1 MKKSKITGDVAV
13 MEVSHRSTMGSRTRA
28 AKTLAL
34 QRLSKTTQVTQVVGS
49 NQDVSSLSYLQ
60 LRNRRLEK
68 LASPVSSK
76 TKQRQEEKE
85 SGFREEEEGKNGG
98 KKNKG
103 CFGNREIVLEVG
115 ICCGTEQA
123 MDFELR
129 DRSTREST
137 PCSLTKDLKTIPSP
151 GLANDVLQSVPST
164 QEMEEFFVYAE
175 QQQHRRF
182 IERYNFDIV
191 NDLPLQGRYDWVK
204 IIP

>member
-98 KKNKG
+98 KKSKG

-137 PCSLTKDLKTIPSP
+137 PCSLTKDL
-151 GLANDVLQSVPST
+151 NDVLQSVPST
-164 QEMEEFFVYAE
+164 QEMEEFVVYAE

-182 IERYNFDIV
+182 MEKYNFDIM
-191 NDLPLQGRYDWVK
+191 NDLPLQGRYEWVK

>member
-1 MKKSKITGDVAV
+1 

-34 QRLSKTTQVTQVVGS
+34 QRLSKTTQVTQIVGS

-137 PCSLTKDLKTIPSP
+137 PCSLTKDL
-151 GLANDVLQSVPST
+151 NDVLQSVPST
-164 QEMEEFFVYAE
+164 QEMEEFVVYAE

-182 IERYNFDIV
+182 IEKYNFDIV
-191 NDLPLQGRYDWVK
+191 NDLPLQGRYEWVK

>member
-98 KKNKG
+98 KKSKG

-137 PCSLTKDLKTIPSP
+137 PCSLTKDL
-151 GLANDVLQSVPST
+151 NDVLQSVPST

-182 IERYNFDIV
+182 MEKYNFDIV
-191 NDLPLQGRYDWVK
+191 NDLPLQGRYEWVK

>member
-76 TKQRQEEKE
+76 TNQRQEEKE

-98 KKNKG
+98 KKSKG

-137 PCSLTKDLKTIPSP
+137 PCSLTKDL
-151 GLANDVLQSVPST
+151 NDVLQSVPST

-182 IERYNFDIV
+182 MEKYNFDIV
-191 NDLPLQGRYDWVK
+191 NDLPLQGRYEWVK

>member
-137 PCSLTKDLKTIPSP
+137 PCSLTKDL
-151 GLANDVLQSVPST
+151 NDVLQSVPST
-164 QEMEEFFVYAE
+164 QEMEEFVVYAE

-182 IERYNFDIV
+182 IEKYNFDIV
-191 NDLPLQGRYDWVK
+191 NDLPLQGRYEWVK

>member
-98 KKNKG
+98 KKSKG

-137 PCSLTKDLKTIPSP
+137 PCSLTKDL
-151 GLANDVLQSVPST
+151 NDVLQSVPST
-164 QEMEEFFVYAE
+164 QEMEEFVVYAE

-182 IERYNFDIV
+182 MEKYNFDIV
-191 NDLPLQGRYDWVK
+191 NDLPLQGRYEWVK

>member
-1 MKKSKITGDVAV
+1 

-103 CFGNREIVLEVG
+103 
-115 ICCGTEQA
+115 
-123 MDFELR
+123 
-129 DRSTREST
+129 STREST

-151 GLANDVLQSVPST
+151 GLLNDVLQSVPST

-182 IERYNFDIV
+182 IEKYNFDIV